1 MPGLYESIWA
11 RSSHWAEGNYTRP
24 GRTMVFGKLFVPFGI
39 PKMIVVDADG
49 IFVGMFRKYLQETL
63 LIPVHEVAGD
73 NQNSI

>member
-1 MPGLYESIWA
+1 
-11 RSSHWAEGNYTRP
+11 
-24 GRTMVFGKLFVPFGI
+24 
-39 PKMIVVDADG
+39 MIVVDADG